1 MAATDNLEIVVDVDI
16 SDALSDL
23 KALKEELESVAR
35 EIRSLRRE
43 GRRGF
48 TVQSD
53 VESIDDELTIISS
66 KIESWEAANSI
77 DIDTN
82 VGSTNFPS
90 GGGGFRGGGGGG
102 GGGGSVLGALTGFR
116 DGDGLRESLGNL
128 RQSLGKMAENSN
140 LANINMADMHNILAR
155 LIPLLLVFIGAIPA
169 AVTAIFTLAA
179 AAATA
184 AAAFAAMAGL
194 GALGFAME
202 DGQLDMDNLQEA
214 FQQVKE
220 DFLDAFAPLA
230 NELQP
235 LFEDALDG
243 LGRFF
248 DAVAAEGDALMAL
261 TDEARAFGGFL
272 IDFVPDALR
281 TLASMVNSLSDIFG
295 DIGDVIQANFS
306 NAVRTLVRL
315 TAEAVPLLAD
325 FAMTVGRALPA
336 IVEMSMGFLRL
347 ATIVTQV
354 LGGIGRL
361 LSMLGISPR
370 LFGLITASLLT
381 LISAFALGSSIVG
394 SVFVSSIIGAVRG
407 LYMFY
412 LAALRADVSL
422 LAMAK
427 NGIIAAVGSIYKF
440 ITSLELSTGA
450 LWGFITS
457 VWSADSALAAFLTLA
472 TFGTGLAIVGLA
484 VSAATAFTGLAGSI
498 GSATSALKDFKSV
511 QSGMSGSGFGAGGQG
526 NPYGFDPDNPDNTPG
541 GGGGGV
547 TVFNVESNGDPDEDR
562 SNMEHADWMSG
573 RSTGGG

>member
-1 MAATDNLEIVVDVDI
+1 MAAIENLEIVVNVDI

-82 VGSTNFPS
+82 VRSINFPS

-102 GGGGSVLGALTGFR
+102 GGGGSVLGALTGLR
-116 DGDGLRESLGNL
+116 DGDGMRDTLSNL
-128 RQSLGKMAENSN
+128 RQSFSQMAENSD
-140 LANINMADMHNILAR
+140 LTNINMADMHNVLAR
-155 LIPLLLVFIGAIPA
+155 LIPLLLVFLGAIPA
-169 AVTAIFTLAA
+169 AVTAIYTLAA
-179 AAATA
+179 AALAA
-184 AAAFAAMAGL
+184 AAAFTAMAGF

-202 DGQLDMDNLQEA
+202 DGQLSMDNLSEA

-235 LFEDALDG
+235 LFEDALEG
-243 LGRFF
+243 LERFF

-281 TLASMVNSLSDIFG
+281 TLAAMVEALSGIFA
-295 DIGDVIQANFS
+295 DIGQAVEANFS

-325 FAMTVGRALPA
+325 FAMTITRALPA
-336 IVEMSMGFLRL
+336 IIRMSMGFLRL
-347 ATIVTQV
+347 ATIVVQV

-381 LISAFALGSSIVG
+381 LISAFALGSSIIG
-394 SVFVSSIIGAVRG
+394 SVFVT
-407 LYMFY
+407 
-412 LAALRADVSL
+412 SL
-422 LAMAK
+422 WSA
-427 NGIIAAVGSIYKF
+427 
-440 ITSLELSTGA
+440 ITSLYTFILSAHGASGA
-450 LWGFITS
+450 LGLLGSTMLGTALSAVVNFVAGLITS
-457 VWSADSALAAFLTLA
+457 IGALFGFTIATYQAAAAAAALVTILTLGA
-472 TFGTGLAIVGLA
+472 GLAIVGLA
-484 VSAATAFTGLAGSI
+484 MSAAGAFTTMAGSI
-498 GSATSALKDFKSV
+498 TSATDALKDFDKV

-526 NPYGFDPDNPDNTPG
+526 NPYGYDPDDPDNSP

-547 TVFNVESNGDPDEDR
+547 TVFNVESSGDPDEDR